1 MDKIEDATGL
11 AWQAQVRWV
20 VDAGPVSVMV
30 ARSAARATVHN
41 WGADVVA
48 DDIALVVS
56 ELTANAW
63 VHGQLPI
70 MVMLRL
76 EDSSVLVEVSDA
88 GPGIAEFSQPES
100 LGVHGHGLPITAS
113 IADEFGLYANR
124 AGKILWA
131 RLHVR
136 WQAPAEDEAQAA

>member
-1 MDKIEDATGL
+1 MDKIEDATGP

-20 VDAGPVSVMV
+20 VDAGPVDVLV
-30 ARSAARATVHN
+30 VRSAARTTVQK
-41 WGADVVA
+41 WGADVAA

-63 VHGQLPI
+63 VHGQPPI

-88 GPGIAEFSQPES
+88 GPGIAEFSQPEP

-113 IADEFGLYANR
+113 LADEFGLYANR

-131 RLHVR
+131 RLHVQ
-136 WQAPAEDEAQAA
+136 WQVPPEDEAQAA